1 MRTHRSLTTDMKDR
15 LNFFLIT
22 ALCSSCYSAGASSRT
37 VTSDALSAS
46 DLLKLVNPFIG
57 TTNGGNV
64 FPGESRASKS
74 STAISQMYYLGA
86 TIPHGMAK
94 VGMDTDSPHNVSKMR
109 GCNVSFTKVDDT

>member
-1 MRTHRSLTTDMKDR
+1 MKDR

-37 VTSDALSAS
+37 VTSDALEAS

-64 FPGESRASKS
+64 FPGES
-74 STAISQMYYLGA
+74 
-86 TIPHGMAK
+86 
-94 VGMDTDSPHNVSKMR
+94 
-109 GCNVSFTKVDDT
+109 